1 MSAIANKIVE
11 KYNLSSEM
19 KKRKNKTINI
29 ATSKQ
34 TPEKSEVET
43 IREIAHRILQD
54 NFSASDVKAKTCA
67 LANSAPNANASSSR
81 LFRLQRELRSLNASP
96 EVIEATKFSDI
107 TKEAN
112 EIQKDQQIKAE
123 VKRIDYPDHFT
134 LESVKKRLDK
144 YDISIPP
151 DLQALAD
158 VMIMLC
164 IRPAELTSLHITDA
178 GVTEQW
184 FSSTISTVKSLSS
197 LDDSES
203 ESDPDPDEDEDVV
216 SLVEQVPEV
225 LKIDFF
231 LLTLDGIK

>member
-19 KKRKNKTINI
+19 SVTDLKKRKNKTINI

-123 VKRIDYPDHFT
+123 PDIPRKFRLLEKNKEQAKKLHTWIQYAISSGRIGDPGKPGCAVYGAIVRGAQNPVHVMTITRECLCHNANNHSSPVQNYVVVNYHKREQTSEEARPF
-134 LESVKKRLDK
+134 RLYNDNN
-144 YDISIPP
+144 
-151 DLQALAD
+151 
-158 VMIMLC
+158 
-164 IRPAELTSLHITDA
+164 
-178 GVTEQW
+178 
-184 FSSTISTVKSLSS
+184 
-197 LDDSES
+197 
-203 ESDPDPDEDEDVV
+203 
-216 SLVEQVPEV
+216 
-225 LKIDFF
+225 
-231 LLTLDGIK
+231 